1 MTGTSRRSRHS
12 CLAQIICLAPLLAL
26 AAPQRPNVET
36 VESLV
41 IEGTNEF
48 RTGENRSRL
57 GRDARLDKAARSFAE
72 HLANGGAFS
81 HESGGTTPEIRVFQ
95 AGYQACVVAENLA
108 RHYSSAGFGTKELA
122 AKLVQGWKDSPGH
135 RKNML
140 EPDAVDTGLAVVH
153 RTHDGVEDFYA
164 VQLLARHESATVRF
178 RVRNWSDFQIAYRVN
193 GKRFTL
199 EPNFSREHGRCSRPE
214 VAFEGQARGHFAPA
228 NDDCYIVPK
237 DGAVRRAPG
246 ECG

>member
-1 MTGTSRRSRHS
+1 MR
-12 CLAQIICLAPLLAL
+12 CAALVLAAAL
-26 AAPQRPNVET
+26 PAFAAPQRPNIET

-48 RTGENRSRL
+48 RAGENLTRL
-57 GRDARLDKAARSFAE
+57 RRDARLDKAARSFAE
-72 HLANGGAFS
+72 HLAKGGAFS

-95 AGYQACVVAENLA
+95 AGYQACLVAENLA

-122 AKLVQGWKDSPGH
+122 GKLMQGWKDSPGH

-140 EPDAVDTGLAVVH
+140 EPDAVDTGLAVVY
-153 RTHDGVEDFYA
+153 RAHDGVEDFYA

-178 RVRNWSDFQIAYRVN
+178 RVRNGSDFQIAYRVN

-214 VAFEGQARGHFAPA
+214 VAFEGHARGHFEPA
-228 NDDCYIVPK
+228 NDDCYVVPK
-237 DGAVRRAPG
+237 DGAVRRASG
-246 ECG
+246 ECE